1 MINVQYYKG
10 RLFPKMNTSNI
21 ASLRLIDPDINNPMW
36 DQLQR
41 LLSERQQNGPAFSWH
56 KWLTYLVI

>member
-21 ASLRLIDPDINNPMW
+21 ASLRLIDSDINNLMR

-41 LLSERQQNGPAFSWH
+41 LLSERRQSEPAFS
-56 KWLTYLVI
+56 

>member
-21 ASLRLIDPDINNPMW
+21 ASLRLIDPDINNPMQ

-41 LLSERQQNGPAFSWH
+41 LLSERQENRPAFSWH
-56 KWLTYLVI
+56 KWLT